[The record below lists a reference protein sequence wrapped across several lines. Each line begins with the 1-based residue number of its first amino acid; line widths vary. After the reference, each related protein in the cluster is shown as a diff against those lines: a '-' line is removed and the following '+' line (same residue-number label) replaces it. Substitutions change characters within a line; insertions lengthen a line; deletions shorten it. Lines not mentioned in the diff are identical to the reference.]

1 MRRVLALL
9 AVLFAIPA
17 ASRAADPKD
26 WPSYNGTANGWR
38 FNAGE
43 KAVGPEN
50 VGQLEEKWRFP
61 PKGSDLKIGAVQATP
76 VVVDGHVYFGTVN
89 RPAFYAL
96 TPDGKLKWS
105 YRLPTRTAGGGLTWD
120 RSAAGAKEP
129 KGAKDESGVYGSAL
143 VTDDAVY
150 FADLAGVL
158 YALDRRA
165 GKEKWTVDTRAEP
178 FPDAHALNGT
188 FASPILAEGKV
199 VFAGGAFEQW
209 HAHEPKYHGCTGRG
223 FVVAVDP
230 QNGKVV
236 WKYDVGPEP
245 VPLDPPI
252 RIKDS
257 WGEHV
262 FHCGPATSTVWCT
275 PSYDAATKTIFF
287 GTDTNNAPRQPTKAD
302 PRLDTRY
309 GCAVIAIDAATG
321 KEKWVTQLNPGDIW
335 HRGMRAY
342 DPEAKRYLDQSIGDT
357 PKIYTI
363 DRAGK
368 PTKVVGVG
376 CKNGGF
382 YVLDAASGNLLEQTP
397 VYKGKPAYPLDPVPD
412 RRMLALPGP
421 LGGLQ
426 TGCATDG
433 KSVFTNGI
441 DALELGT
448 QETEDGSAK
457 PPTAGRVVRISAD
470 TRSEVW
476 RHERPKA
483 APAGALVA
491 LKYKEVGDPVA
502 SGVAVANGVVYF
514 TTTLSKKLV
523 ALDATTGKVLK
534 EIDLG
539 PVWSGPAVSRGR
551 VYVGT
556 GNILFSS
563 PGPLSLIPHEPNGAV
578 VSFGL
583 PGEDEVSKMVG
594 KKE

>member
-1 MRRVLALL
+1 MRTPVLLALL
-9 AVLFAIPA
+9 VAIPV

-26 WPSYNGTANGWR
+26 WPTYNGTANGWR
-38 FNAGE
+38 YSAGE
-43 KAVGPEN
+43 KAISAAN
-50 VGQLEEKWRFP
+50 VGTLAEKWRFP
-61 PKGSDLKIGAVQATP
+61 AKGSDLKIGAVQATP
-76 VVVDGHVYFGTVN
+76 VVLDGHVYFGTVN
-89 RPAFYAL
+89 QPAFYAL
-96 TPDGKLKWS
+96 APDGKLKWS
-105 YRLPTRTAGGGLTWD
+105 YRLPVRTAGGALEWD
-120 RSAAGAKEP
+120 RSGTGAKD
-129 KGAKDESGVYGSAL
+129 AKDESGVYGSAL
-143 VTDDAVY
+143 VTDGAVY

-158 YALDRRA
+158 YALDRGT
-165 GKEKWTVDTRAEP
+165 GKEKWTVDTRAKP

-188 FASPILAEGKV
+188 FASPILADGNI

-209 HAHEPKYHGCTGRG
+209 YAHEPSYRGCTGRG

-230 QNGKVV
+230 QTGKVI

-252 RIKDS
+252 KIKDS

-262 FHCGPATSTVWCT
+262 FHCGPATSTVWGT
-275 PSYDAATKTIFF
+275 PSHDAATKTIFF
-287 GTDTNNAPRQPTKAD
+287 GTDTNNAPRKPTKDD
-302 PRLDTRY
+302 PRLDTKY

-321 KEKWVTQLNPGDIW
+321 KEKWVTQINPGDIW

-342 DPEAKRYLDQSIGDT
+342 DPDAKRYLDQSIGDT
-357 PKIYTI
+357 PKVYTI
-363 DRAGK
+363 DRDGK

-382 YVLDAASGNLLEQTP
+382 FVLDAADGKLLEQTP

-412 RRMLALPGP
+412 KRMLALPGA

-441 DALELGT
+441 DAIKLGT
-448 QETEDGSAK
+448 QETEAASVA
-457 PPTAGRVVRISAD
+457 PPTAGRVVCVSAD
-470 TRSEVW
+470 TRSELW

-483 APAGALVA
+483 EPAGSGLKLVM
-491 LKYKEVGDPVA
+491 KEVGDPVA

-514 TTTLSKKLV
+514 TTTMSKKLI

-534 EIDLG
+534 EIELG

-563 PGPLSLIPHEPNGAV
+563 PSPLSLIPHEPNGAV

-583 PGEDEVSKMVG
+583 PGEDEVSRMG
-594 KKE
+594 TRKE